1 MDNDTPPYFL
11 KDMNGLNPDPSFVCF
26 WFVRLAGLLVHAP
39 PSSWQVFSNT
49 LLNTDLRPHYP
60 MKVHSSDQVIE
71 HNALVSAS
79 PTFSPRSQKSLSDTI
94 FRSSD
99 AVHFH
104 VYSKTLL
111 QASESAF
118 KPLINGSL
126 TEKKFRNEVIDI
138 PDSSAILDVILR
150 VFYNIPVSEHSPS
163 LDVLETA
170 VRRMVIYGLVPSEW
184 ITPSKP
190 MFEALYSYTPTNA
203 IRVYALAGLH
213 GLRELAERTS
223 AHLLSYNLADLSDDL
238 AKRMGA
244 KYLRRLMSLHLT
256 RVEELK
262 RIIFQPPHTHPPTPV
277 CGIVEQRNLSRA
289 WAVAASYLAWDSK
302 PGVYLAFVHVYCLS
316 FPMTQVYRFA
326 GP

>member
-1 MDNDTPPYFL
+1 
-11 KDMNGLNPDPSFVCF
+11 
-26 WFVRLAGLLVHAP
+26 
-39 PSSWQVFSNT
+39 
-49 LLNTDLRPHYP
+49 
-60 MKVHSSDQVIE
+60 MKVHCSDQHIE
-71 HNALVSAS
+71 HNTLVSVS
-79 PTFSPRSQKSLSDTI
+79 PTFSPASQKTLPDTI

-99 AVHFH
+99 AVHFY
-104 VYSKTLL
+104 VYSKALL

-126 TEKKFRNEVIDI
+126 AENKFRNEVIDI
-138 PDSSAILDVILR
+138 PDSSAVLDVILR
-150 VFYNIPVSEHSPS
+150 VFYSISMSERSPS

-184 ITPSKP
+184 ITPSQP
-190 MFEALYSYTPTNA
+190 LFEALYSHTPTNA
-203 IRVYALAGLH
+203 IRIYALAGLH

-262 RIIFQPPHTHPPTPV
+262 RIIVQPPHTHPPTPV

-289 WAVAASYLAWDSK
+289 WALAASYLAWDSK
-302 PGVYLAFVHVYCLS
+302 PGAYFALCIFYCVS
-316 FPMTQVYRFA
+316 FQMT
-326 GP
+326 